1 MVKKSELNDLLNAME
16 NKGND
21 VNLKMLQN
29 YLGEYLKAYFLVGY
43 DNDEGSVLMVNGKT
57 EQDFDS
63 IECLI
68 NRFAQMKFNLQNVD
82 ESIEKNE
89 D

>member
-1 MVKKSELNDLLNAME
+1 MAKKIDLNELLNAVE
-16 NKGND
+16 NKNKD
-21 VNLKMLQN
+21 DINILQK

-43 DNDEGSVLMVNGKT
+43 DHEESGVLIINGKT

-68 NRFAQMKFNLQNVD
+68 NRFQNIRFHSPEQYNTDNNKD
-82 ESIEKNE
+82 EE
-89 D
+89 